1 MQKEQIE
8 LCPGDFVLPV
18 SFLLSMSLLG
28 LEFPFAYILVFI
40 ILYFSWTINKYD
52 FLLQSTLLFGVYGF
66 YDENLT
72 FPFKLHDLLFIVYFA
87 GFFIYWKDKN
97 IRRLLIPVS
106 IYILFLFFVAMLSD
120 EFLMIQARRLRL
132 YMHILYFLFPLLVFR
147 KQDFDIKLFF
157 NKLFIYVLIISCF
170 YIIDSLVVS
179 NHIFVP
185 RTTWGDL
192 TYSTLEVN
200 LLGDFIRKYPP
211 GMYFIA
217 LLLFPM
223 LYLFRTSA
231 KYILIMAL
239 GLVCTK
245 TFSVIG
251 GVLITTFCFYGTWK
265 KKIIYLIIGF
275 VMLVAGYVLDGQM
288 NGALRVQHLV
298 GQFTSFASYRSVE
311 DAMSDMENLAEF
323 GSDRGAQIIPKIELL
338 TSTQKLMFGF
348 GFLHDDLTTNDKYII
363 QNEFYSDQSAAEEVA
378 ALVEVT
384 QVQTILDT
392 GLVGFVI
399 QHLFYIAIYFLIRKY
414 KYSNWYLVTLVCI
427 SIFGI
432 GGFAGLNLPHG
443 LLLLGLSLGGIL
455 LANKDMLNPMPSVH
469 ESQDRII

>member
-1 MQKEQIE
+1 MEALQKEQIE

-179 NHIFVP
+179 NHILVP

-211 GMYFIA
+211 GM
-217 LLLFPM
+217 
-223 LYLFRTSA
+223 
-231 KYILIMAL
+231 
-239 GLVCTK
+239 
-245 TFSVIG
+245 
-251 GVLITTFCFYGTWK
+251 
-265 KKIIYLIIGF
+265 
-275 VMLVAGYVLDGQM
+275 
-288 NGALRVQHLV
+288 
-298 GQFTSFASYRSVE
+298 
-311 DAMSDMENLAEF
+311 
-323 GSDRGAQIIPKIELL
+323 
-338 TSTQKLMFGF
+338 
-348 GFLHDDLTTNDKYII
+348 
-363 QNEFYSDQSAAEEVA
+363 
-378 ALVEVT
+378 
-384 QVQTILDT
+384 
-392 GLVGFVI
+392 
-399 QHLFYIAIYFLIRKY
+399 
-414 KYSNWYLVTLVCI
+414 
-427 SIFGI
+427 
-432 GGFAGLNLPHG
+432 
-443 LLLLGLSLGGIL
+443 
-455 LANKDMLNPMPSVH
+455 
-469 ESQDRII
+469 